1 MENEKPN
8 ETKTQKKSNCLFYL
22 TGFFCGMSVMAIELG
37 ASRLLAPYFSASQ
50 IVWTLVIGTIMIAM
64 SLGNIIGGKMA
75 DKHKNPDVLFLWI
88 LAAATWIMLIPLCGK
103 FVIGGIALGLAMFV
117 TQNYLIW
124 AALISCLVVFVF
136 PLLVLGMVTPNIVR
150 YAVKDISESGQIV
163 GKVEAFNTIGSIIG
177 TFIPTF
183 VTIPFVGT
191 SITFVIFSSILYVI
205 CLAYF
210 IIKFSKKNLIKTAL
224 LFIISLS
231 IGLTS
236 SLRIGV
242 AFWDTQVLYEG
253 ESVYNYLRVEEK
265 DNYRIL
271 STNVIFGVQ
280 SYKNMNKD
288 AGPQMTGMYYDY
300 AIASPLMA
308 GVEDKKLDILV
319 LGLGTGTFCSQCL
332 DYYPQE
338 NLSFDGVE
346 IDQKIVDLAYQY
358 FDLPKS
364 INVFVEDGRAYLNNC
379 KKKYDVI
386 MVDAYRDITIP
397 FQMSTLEFFTSV
409 KDHLN
414 DGGNMIVNMNMQDN
428 KSDSIDKYLAGTIA
442 SIFPYV
448 YVCSTSAS
456 QNGNKEL
463 YASSSDCL
471 AQFND
476 NYTKNS
482 SKDIYYKMKDILSN
496 SERIVPNNLILT
508 DDKAPV
514 EKLGMEILDSTIN
527 SELDYYRNELTKMY
541 WKEIWDKLWSGE
553 LF

>member
-1 MENEKPN
+1 
-8 ETKTQKKSNCLFYL
+8 
-22 TGFFCGMSVMAIELG
+22 
-37 ASRLLAPYFSASQ
+37 
-50 IVWTLVIGTIMIAM
+50 
-64 SLGNIIGGKMA
+64 
-75 DKHKNPDVLFLWI
+75 
-88 LAAATWIMLIPLCGK
+88 
-103 FVIGGIALGLAMFV
+103 
-117 TQNYLIW
+117 
-124 AALISCLVVFVF
+124 
-136 PLLVLGMVTPNIVR
+136 
-150 YAVKDISESGQIV
+150 
-163 GKVEAFNTIGSIIG
+163 
-177 TFIPTF
+177 
-183 VTIPFVGT
+183 
-191 SITFVIFSSILYVI
+191 
-205 CLAYF
+205 
-210 IIKFSKKNLIKTAL
+210 
-224 LFIISLS
+224 
-231 IGLTS
+231 
-236 SLRIGV
+236 
-242 AFWDTQVLYEG
+242 
-253 ESVYNYLRVEEK
+253 
-265 DNYRIL
+265 
-271 STNVIFGVQ
+271 
-280 SYKNMNKD
+280 
-288 AGPQMTGMYYDY
+288 
-300 AIASPLMA
+300 MA

-346 IDQKIVDLAYQY
+346 IDQKIVDLVYQY

-428 KSDSIDKYLAGTIA
+428 KSDSIDKYLAVTIA

-527 SELDYYRNELTKMY
+527 SELDYYRNELTKMS